1 MQEGEDETIEG
12 KIVENLKEEQSEA
25 RKIKTKSYVQQPTQE
40 EWDEHMLTHL
50 PFRAWCPCCVA
61 GRKKA
66 DAHRRH
72 TDDVAKDEE
81 ARVPI
86 IAADYK
92 GKKHRI
98 KTAEDEEEFDFNSDQ
113 TL

>member
-1 MQEGEDETIEG
+1 MLANQSEPPVSPVQEGEEERIEG
-12 KIVENLKEEQSEA
+12 KLVVRFGEDQLEA
-25 RKIKTKSYVQQPTQE
+25 RKIKTKSFVQQPTQE

-66 DAHRRH
+66 DAHRRQ
-72 TDDVAKDEE
+72 TDDLANDEE
-81 ARVPI
+81 TRVPL

-92 GKKHRI
+92 GKN
-98 KTAEDEEEFDFNSDQ
+98 TE
-113 TL
+113 